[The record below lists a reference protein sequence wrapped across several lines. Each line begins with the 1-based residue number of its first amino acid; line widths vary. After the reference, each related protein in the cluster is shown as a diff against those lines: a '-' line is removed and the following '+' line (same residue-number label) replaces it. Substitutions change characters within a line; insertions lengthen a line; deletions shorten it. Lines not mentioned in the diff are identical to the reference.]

1 MINLESVDFT
11 QNGKANHFATCDTCH
26 WVNPFNPKIDNLC
39 ERCNSKLQQRKPL
52 AFQKTLA
59 LTLCSIIAFFPANL
73 YPIMTILQFGKGQGD
88 TILSGTLYMFQ
99 NGMIPIA
106 AIVFIASF
114 IFPLA
119 KIIGLIYLLY
129 SVKFPSRISR
139 RHRSHMYRYIEM
151 FGPWSMLD
159 VFVVAILVSLVEI
172 GNVLEVVAGPGATAF
187 GIMVLLSIFAAA
199 SFDSKMLWD
208 ERGTDER

>member
-1 MINLESVDFT
+1 MINPDAIDFSKNGQ
-11 QNGKANHFATCDTCH
+11 QNHLASCDTCH
-26 WVNPFNPKIDNLC
+26 WVSPYIVGQNN
-39 ERCNSKLQQRKPL
+39 RCQRCHDALVQRKPF

-59 LTLCSIIAFFPANL
+59 LTICSVIAFFPANL

-99 NGMIPIA
+99 NGMVPIA
-106 AIVFIASF
+106 LIVFIASF

-119 KIIGLIYLLY
+119 KILGLLYLLY
-129 SVKFPSRISR
+129 SIRYSSKLSR
-139 RHRSHMYRYIEM
+139 RKRTHMYRYIEL

-159 VFVVAILVSLVEI
+159 VFVVALLVSLVEI

-187 GIMVLLSIFAAA
+187 GVMVILSIFAAS
-199 SFDSKMLWD
+199 SFDSKLLWD
-208 ERGTDER
+208 ERVDDER

>member
-1 MINLESVDFT
+1 MVNPVNVDFS
-11 QNGKANHFATCDTCH
+11 QNGKANKLATCDTCH
-26 WVNPFNPKIDNLC
+26 WVNVYDESTHNRC
-39 ERCNSKLQQRKPL
+39 QRCNSKLLQRKPF
-52 AFQKTLA
+52 AYQKTLA
-59 LTLCSIIAFFPANL
+59 LTICSIIAFFPANL

-99 NGMIPIA
+99 NGMAPIA

-114 IFPLA
+114 VFPLA

-129 SVKFPSRISR
+129 SVRYPAKLSR
-139 RHRSHMYRYIEM
+139 RQRTHMYRYIEM

-159 VFVVAILVSLVEI
+159 VFVVALLVALVEI

-187 GIMVLLSIFAAA
+187 GIMVILSIFAAA
-199 SFDSKMLWD
+199 SFDSKLLWD
-208 ERGTDER
+208 DGSYNES

>member
-1 MINLESVDFT
+1 MINIDAIDFS
-11 QNGKANHFATCDTCH
+11 QSGKSNHLATCDTCH
-26 WVNPFNPKIDNLC
+26 WVNPYKQAQENVC
-39 ERCNSKLQQRKPL
+39 QRCNAALQQRKPF

-119 KIIGLIYLLY
+119 KIIGLVYLLY
-129 SVKFPSRISR
+129 SVKFRSGTSRK
-139 RHRSHMYRYIEM
+139 HRTHMYRYIEM

-159 VFVVAILVSLVEI
+159 VFVVAVLVSLVEI

-187 GIMVLLSIFAAA
+187 GIMVILSIFAAA

-208 ERGTDER
+208 GQGTDER